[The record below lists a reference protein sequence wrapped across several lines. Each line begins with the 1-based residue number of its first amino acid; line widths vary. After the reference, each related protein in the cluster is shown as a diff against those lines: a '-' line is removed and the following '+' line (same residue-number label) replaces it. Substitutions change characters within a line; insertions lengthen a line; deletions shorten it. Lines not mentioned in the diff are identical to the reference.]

1 MKAISI
7 IFLKC
12 SREMAQNPESTSTVS
27 QISVT
32 QAPKDL
38 RLSSGL

>member
-1 MKAISI
+1 
-7 IFLKC
+7 
-12 SREMAQNPESTSTVS
+12 MAQNPESTSAIS